1 MILREYVFPSEIAKQ
16 TTEILYNFLPPKTRR
31 GVGKNKLKKLI
42 EISKESIGTTVGK
55 QAARIEI
62 LSLLDDYVR
71 KNKEL
76 DQLDK
81 TIEKMCESL
90 KETQLISEIKGIGIK
105 TASKIVA
112 ELGDIRKYQSPNQII
127 KMAGLS
133 LIEHSSGKH
142 KGETTI
148 SKRGRA
154 GLRTTLYMSM
164 VSMLSHNRGFKQ
176 LYKYYTKRPKNQLKG
191 KQAIIA
197 LIRKLLR
204 IIHAMVVKEFHYDE
218 EKMLSDIIHPEEF
231 RLVS

>member
-1 MILREYVFPSEIAKQ
+1 LKEYVFPSEIAKK
-16 TTEILYNFLPPKTRR
+16 TTEEIYMFLPPKSRR

-42 EISKESIGTTVGK
+42 EVAKESIGSTVGLI
-55 QAARIEI
+55 AARIEI
-62 LSLLDDYVR
+62 LSLLNDYER
-71 KNKEL
+71 KNEEL
-76 DQLDK
+76 DYLDK
-81 TIEKMCESL
+81 TIEEMCKSL
-90 KETQLISEIKGIGIK
+90 KETELISEIKGIGIA
-105 TASKIVA
+105 TASAIVA
-112 ELGDIRKYQSPNQII
+112 ELGNIRKYKSPSQII

-154 GLRTTLYMSM
+154 GLRTTLYMAII
-164 VSMLSHNRGFKQ
+164 SMLAHNNGFKQ
-176 LYKYYTKRPKNQLKG
+176 LYSYYTKRPKNQLKG

-204 IIHAMVVKEFHYDE
+204 IIHTIVVKDIHYDE
-218 EKMLSDIIHPEEF
+218 DRMLSDIIHPEEF